1 MKGSDTTTRAGQTA
15 ANTQLE
21 SNVSTDAKGLSIHD
35 TAVQTGV
42 IAGVAVALVLVAIA
56 FSVRRVMNG
65 EAYSPL
71 AKIQGLT
78 ERLGGGGSADPFGD
92 EWDMNMSMNMSDM
105 SGNSNSPDWTATMDI
120 NPGAFQR
127 GQVDNS
133 ELAELAT
140 TNL

>member
-1 MKGSDTTTRAGQTA
+1 MLIGSCARLAICWGAG
-15 ANTQLE
+15 
-21 SNVSTDAKGLSIHD
+21 
-35 TAVQTGV
+35 
-42 IAGVAVALVLVAIA
+42 
-56 FSVRRVMNG
+56 
-65 EAYSPL
+65 
-71 AKIQGLT
+71 
-78 ERLGGGGSADPFGD
+78 LGGGGSADPFGD